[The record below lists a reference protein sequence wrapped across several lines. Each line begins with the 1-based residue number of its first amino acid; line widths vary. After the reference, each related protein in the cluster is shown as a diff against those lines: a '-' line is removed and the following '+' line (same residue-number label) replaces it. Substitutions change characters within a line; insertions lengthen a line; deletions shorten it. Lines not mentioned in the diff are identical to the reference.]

1 MLISKTISAI
11 SINVPQ
17 LINNVNYDSI
27 NIQNMN
33 VFEMK
38 FLLKFKFLKP
48 KAKSTK

>member
-17 LINNVNYDSI
+17 LLNNVNYDSI
-27 NIQNMN
+27 NIQNMS

-38 FLLKFKFLKP
+38 FLLKFKLLKL
-48 KAKSTK
+48 KAKNAE